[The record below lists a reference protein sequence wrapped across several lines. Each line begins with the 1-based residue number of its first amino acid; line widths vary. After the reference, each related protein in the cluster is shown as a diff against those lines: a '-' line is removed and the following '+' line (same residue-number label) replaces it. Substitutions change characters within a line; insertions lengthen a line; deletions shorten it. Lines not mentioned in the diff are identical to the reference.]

1 MPALLTARNL
11 PQTLLLT
18 ILFLLIAVTSTLLAC
33 GPVAQPVPGDSVALP
48 AAQVGGGSEPTAGL
62 AAAPAITPTLVS
74 GRSTVE
80 TPTAVPTDTPMPP
93 HSGNDDPPLELTEP
107 AITPTLER
115 ENPTAEP
122 PTATPTDTPTPS
134 QTPMHTDSRFDSD
147 LDPPPPKPTRK
158 YPNIGNPSLHRKV
171 IEFEKAQQTN
181 GEASEQE
188 AGMAEHST
196 LVELELTHNAVGIA
210 AWLKERGIS
219 PSHPYDRPVN
229 TDDLYIAVIVPL
241 ELLGELSQQ
250 EGVRKIWS
258 PNPRAPAM
266 LPPPP

>member
-1 MPALLTARNL
+1 MPALLTARHL
-11 PQTLLLT
+11 TQTLLLT
-18 ILFLLIAVTSTLLAC
+18 VLFLMVAVTTALLAC
-33 GPVAQPVPGDSVALP
+33 GPVAQPAPADDAALP
-48 AAQVGGGSEPTAGL
+48 AAQVSSEGEPTAE
-62 AAAPAITPTLVS
+62 PA
-74 GRSTVE
+74 
-80 TPTAVPTDTPMPP
+80 
-93 HSGNDDPPLELTEP
+93 EP
-107 AITPTLER
+107 AITPTPL
-115 ENPTAEP
+115 
-122 PTATPTDTPTPS
+122 
-134 QTPMHTDSRFDSD
+134 QTPVQDDSRIQRH

-181 GEASEQE
+181 GEASGQE
-188 AGMAEHST
+188 AGTADNSE

-229 TDDLYIAVIVPL
+229 ADDLYIAVIVPL

-258 PNPRAPAM
+258 PNPRVPAVHN
-266 LPPPP
+266 PPP

>member
-1 MPALLTARNL
+1 MPALLTARHW

-18 ILFLLIAVTSTLLAC
+18 ILFLMVAVTTALLAC
-33 GPVAQPVPGDSVALP
+33 GPVAQPTPADDGALL
-48 AAQVGGGSEPTAGL
+48 AAQTNGGGEPTAE
-62 AAAPAITPTLVS
+62 PA
-74 GRSTVE
+74 
-80 TPTAVPTDTPMPP
+80 
-93 HSGNDDPPLELTEP
+93 EP

-115 ENPTAEP
+115 ENP
-122 PTATPTDTPTPS
+122 ATPDNTPTPS
-134 QTPMHTDSRFDSD
+134 QTPMQTDSRFDSD

-158 YPNIGNPSLHRKV
+158 YPNIGNPSLHHKV

-181 GEASEQE
+181 GEASGQE
-188 AGMAEHST
+188 AGTADNSE

-229 TDDLYIAVIVPL
+229 ADDLYIAVIVPL

-258 PNPRAPAM
+258 PNPRVPASHN
-266 LPPPP
+266 PPP